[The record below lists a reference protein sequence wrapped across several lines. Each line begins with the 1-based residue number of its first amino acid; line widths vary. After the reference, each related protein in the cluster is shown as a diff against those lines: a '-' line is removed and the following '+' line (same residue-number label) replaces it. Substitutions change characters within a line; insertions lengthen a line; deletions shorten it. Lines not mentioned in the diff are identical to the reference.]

1 MTPVEIEQALAAL
14 SARQAALE
22 SLLAAV
28 VAHASVDRKA
38 ALADYD
44 AAAAEIRDRYLVLPV
59 GETVLDLLEQSFAEV
74 RALLL

>member
-1 MTPVEIEQALAAL
+1 MTPIEIEQALAAL

-28 VAHASVDRKA
+28 VAHAKVDREA

-44 AAAAEIRDRYLVLPV
+44 SAAEEVMAQYLGLPI
-59 GETVLDLLEQSFAEV
+59 GETVLDLVKQSFAEV